1 MAVMKFKKKCQSVTQ
16 IWLKWTQKSNL
27 MAFLSCL
34 QNFNV
39 GTTDRMLVLKIMF
52 FFEPNNI
59 FMILQIP
66 STSFAAYKAYHS
78 RFPSSTTARLLRND
92 SFDSVMVISFF
103 YFFFKTLP
111 LSSRF
116 FANWHSRISRQL
128 CVCPI
133 VKSLC
138 INIQFVGQQGWF
150 RLQRRRRRPTDWL
163 TDGELSLQT
172 KLSRT
177 NEWI

>member
-116 FANWHSRISRQL
+116 FANWHSRISRQV
-128 CVCPI
+128 CVSDRQII
-133 VKSLC
+133 VYKYTVRGAAGLIPFTTSSSS
-138 INIQFVGQQGWF
+138 N
-150 RLQRRRRRPTDWL
+150 WL